1 MGRGQRFT
9 FLAIAAVIAVVAV
22 VLLADSSEDPG
33 DEASTNPTPTAT
45 TDPQATASPQEAEP
59 RETATAT
66 PSPEPTPPPPPL
78 LESGKVRELEF
89 TQGERIRFRVRSEV
103 DEEIHVHGY
112 DEYRDIPAG
121 RTVTVAFPAEL
132 TGIFEIEF
140 HNSGEEIASLKV
152 EPG

>member
-9 FLAIAAVIAVVAV
+9 FLAIAVVIAIVAV

-33 DEASTNPTPTAT
+33 DEASTNPTATAT
-45 TDPQATASPQEAEP
+45 SDPEATASPQEAEP
-59 RETATAT
+59 RETATPTA
-66 PSPEPTPPPPPL
+66 EPTPPPPPL
-78 LESGKVRELEF
+78 LESGRVRELEF

-112 DEYRDIPAG
+112 DEYREIPAG

-140 HNSGEEIASLKV
+140 HGSGEEIASLKV
-152 EPG
+152 EPE